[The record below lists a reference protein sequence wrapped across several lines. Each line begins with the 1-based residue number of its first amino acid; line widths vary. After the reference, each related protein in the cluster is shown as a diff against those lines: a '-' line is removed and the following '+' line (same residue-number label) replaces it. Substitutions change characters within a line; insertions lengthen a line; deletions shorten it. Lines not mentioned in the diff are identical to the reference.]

1 VRRVKQQRTEPRFA
15 AIDLTIAATMFGL
28 LSSGG
33 LPFSCNSFGNH
44 PLEKSDDVRR
54 ALDKCWDIDT
64 RLDLEL
70 AI

>member
-33 LPFSCNSFGNH
+33 LPFH
-44 PLEKSDDVRR
+44 ATV
-54 ALDKCWDIDT
+54 
-64 RLDLEL
+64 L
-70 AI
+70 AIIRWKNRMT